1 MKERTGNKLASQND
15 RVDFYLHELSGL
27 VFEEIIGNG
36 RFMKSLLC
44 VHDKGKVVVKKYIKR

>member
-1 MKERTGNKLASQND
+1 MGNKLASQND

-36 RFMKSLLC
+36 RFMKTLLC
-44 VHDKGKVVVKKYIKR
+44 VHDEGVERGRRRDCFL